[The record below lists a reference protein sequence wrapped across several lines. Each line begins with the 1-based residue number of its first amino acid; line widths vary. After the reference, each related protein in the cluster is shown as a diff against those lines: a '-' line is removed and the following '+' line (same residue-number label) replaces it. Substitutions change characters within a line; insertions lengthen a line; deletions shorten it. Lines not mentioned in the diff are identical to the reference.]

1 MSLELANA
9 KIMSNAFSKSI
20 LSDLLKTG
28 KSKKFDLIIS
38 SISNL
43 EIKDKTHGEL
53 FDLLHLNMIK
63 NYRNEYI
70 YKNAIANKIVLG
82 RHKFKNISFFTELF
96 VWGVIADVVVANGTT
111 TAYEIKTAYD
121 SFSRLNNQIGIYKQA
136 FEYVNIVIP
145 ESKLSSLIKIAPDN
159 VGIIILSENFTF
171 QEYRKPISNE
181 ETLSTEIMLSL
192 LHASDKKYVLKK
204 YFNKELEYKSI
215 NDFYNEEKYLLELD
229 SATMHKELLSSM
241 HKRQYDQQRKDL
253 VLKSPESLRSILI
266 SANYSRPKMKSISN
280 FLEQIYN

>member
-1 MSLELANA
+1 MSLELTNA

-20 LSDLLKTG
+20 LSDLLKNG
-28 KSKKFDLIIS
+28 KSKKFDLILS
-38 SISNL
+38 SISDLDVKN
-43 EIKDKTHGEL
+43 KTHGEL
-53 FDLLHLNMIK
+53 FDLLHLSMIK
-63 NYRNEYI
+63 DYRNEYI

-121 SFSRLNNQIGIYKQA
+121 SFSRLSNQVGIYEQA
-136 FEYVNIVIP
+136 FEHVNIVIP
-145 ESKLSSLIKIAPDN
+145 ECKLSSLLKVAPDN
-159 VGIIILSENFTF
+159 TGIIILSDNFTF
-171 QEYRKPISNE
+171 QEYRKPVSNKD
-181 ETLSTEIMLSL
+181 TLSTEIMISL
-192 LHASDKKYVLKK
+192 LHVNDKKYLLRK
-204 YFNKELEYKSI
+204 YFDKEFEYKSI
-215 NDFYNEEKYLLELD
+215 TDFHNEKKYLLELD
-229 SATMHKELLSSM
+229 REILHKELLGSM

-280 FLEQIYN
+280 LLEQIYN